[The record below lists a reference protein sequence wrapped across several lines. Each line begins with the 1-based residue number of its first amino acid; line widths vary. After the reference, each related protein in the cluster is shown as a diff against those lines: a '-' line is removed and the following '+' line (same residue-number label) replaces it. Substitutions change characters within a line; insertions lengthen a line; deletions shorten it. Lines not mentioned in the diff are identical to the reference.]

1 MFISDDSCDRVVWV
15 SSRMLTLHQTE
26 SHHLLGKS
34 LGRLLRGPYT
44 SQQRLETLLQTAADS
59 GEKAALERLSARSD
73 GTPFVQGL
81 EMFAIRGG
89 QLHLWK
95 ETHVKFLA
103 TGIETILSR
112 DMEQWTSVEV
122 CSNFS
127 CAVVDSKSHQ
137 ITRSAC
143 GPRSGISMSPCRASS
158 WSTTLTEQNSSNLGQ
173 TKSSLQTIW
182 PLFSTFRISTA
193 NVSWYSSALKQPFT
207 VSRGLRIWPAASV
220 PSRAML
226 QSTRL
231 ARHVSAE
238 KEENESLQCCTPTY
252 FRDGN

>member
-89 QLHLWK
+89 QLHL
-95 ETHVKFLA
+95 
-103 TGIETILSR
+103 
-112 DMEQWTSVEV
+112 
-122 CSNFS
+122 
-127 CAVVDSKSHQ
+127 
-137 ITRSAC
+137 
-143 GPRSGISMSPCRASS
+143 
-158 WSTTLTEQNSSNLGQ
+158 
-173 TKSSLQTIW
+173 
-182 PLFSTFRISTA
+182 
-193 NVSWYSSALKQPFT
+193 
-207 VSRGLRIWPAASV
+207 
-220 PSRAML
+220 
-226 QSTRL
+226 
-231 ARHVSAE
+231 
-238 KEENESLQCCTPTY
+238 
-252 FRDGN
+252 